1 MKLSGGQQGYSVAP
15 QVVGNNRMWMHAAIL
30 VVILFYI
37 QADGLEVNAL
47 PSLHNSVSLSQ
58 FFIASNTQ
66 CVVHKLIARI

>member
-1 MKLSGGQQGYSVAP
+1 
-15 QVVGNNRMWMHAAIL
+15 MWMHAAIL